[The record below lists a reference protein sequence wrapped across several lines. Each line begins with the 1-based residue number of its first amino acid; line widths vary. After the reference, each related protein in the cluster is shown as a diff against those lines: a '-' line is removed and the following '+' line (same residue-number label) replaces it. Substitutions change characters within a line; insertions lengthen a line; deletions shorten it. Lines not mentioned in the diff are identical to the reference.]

1 MSKLQKSNWHRTL
14 HIFYR
19 LCFVLLFLPLTTLA
33 QEDDMMDLFAD
44 EEPTTD
50 YTFATFKTT
59 RVVIGQSIENPA
71 NGNLIFDI
79 QHRFGTLNTGFKE
92 FFGLDQA
99 TTRLGFQYGIF
110 DWFAIGIGRSTLEKT
125 YDASLKF
132 KILRQSTGAKKMPVS
147 LSYFCNLGINSLEWA
162 EPEREN
168 YFSSRLSYTHQLLVA
183 RKISR
188 GVSLQLMPTFVHFNL
203 VEKASDDNDVFS
215 LGAAGRF
222 KLSNRISLNLEYYYL
237 ISQQTRKDYQDSF
250 SIGIDIETGGHV
262 FQLHMT
268 NSAGI
273 IEQHFVPRTTGKW
286 FEGDIHIGFNI
297 SRAFVLKKP
306 KEFRE

>member
-1 MSKLQKSNWHRTL
+1 MKKIYT
-14 HIFYR
+14 I
-19 LCFVLLFLPLTTLA
+19 LCFIILFLPFGLFA
-33 QEDDMMDLFAD
+33 QDDDLMDMFAD
-44 EEPTTD
+44 EEPTID

-79 QHRFGTLNTGFKE
+79 QHRFGTLNTGFEE

-99 TTRLGFQYGIF
+99 TTRLGFQYGIT
-110 DWFAIGIGRSTLEKT
+110 DWLAIGIGRSTLEKT
-125 YDASLKF
+125 YDASLKV
-132 KILRQSTGAKKMPVS
+132 KILRQSTGKRKMPVS
-147 LSYFCNLGINSLEWA
+147 LNYFVNMGINSLQWQDE
-162 EPEREN
+162 EREN

-188 GVSLQLMPTFVHFNL
+188 GISLQLMPTLNHFNL
-203 VEKASDDNDVFS
+203 VETVEDDNDVFS

-237 ISQQTRKDYQDSF
+237 LSQQSRKDYQDSF

-262 FQLHMT
+262 FQLHAT

-273 IEQHFVPRTTGKW
+273 IEQHFIPRTEGKW
-286 FEGDIHIGFNI
+286 LNGDIHIGFNI

-306 KEFRE
+306 KEFKE

>member
-1 MSKLQKSNWHRTL
+1 
-14 HIFYR
+14 
-19 LCFVLLFLPLTTLA
+19 
-33 QEDDMMDLFAD
+33 MMDMFAD
-44 EEPTTD
+44 EEPTID

-79 QHRFGTLNTGFKE
+79 QHRFGAVNTGFEE

-99 TTRLGFQYGIF
+99 TTRLGFQYGIT
-110 DWFAIGIGRSTLEKT
+110 DWLAIGIGRSTLEKT
-125 YDASLKF
+125 YDASLKV
-132 KILRQSTGAKKMPVS
+132 KILRQSTGKRKMPVS
-147 LSYFCNLGINSLEWA
+147 LNYFVNMGINSLQWQYED
-162 EPEREN
+162 REN
-168 YFSSRLSYTHQLLVA
+168 YFSSRLSYTHQLLLA

-188 GVSLQLMPTFVHFNL
+188 GVSLQLMPTLIHFNL

-237 ISQQTRKDYQDSF
+237 LSQQTRADYQDSF

-262 FQLHMT
+262 FQLHAT

-273 IEQHFVPRTTGKW
+273 IEQHFIPRSEGKW
-286 FEGDIHIGFNI
+286 LEGDIHIGFNI

-306 KEFRE
+306 KEFKD

>member
-1 MSKLQKSNWHRTL
+1 MKKYTHHFL
-14 HIFYR
+14 IA
-19 LCFVLLFLPLTTLA
+19 LLFLPLGLLA
-33 QEDDMMDLFAD
+33 QEDDMMDMFAD
-44 EEPTTD
+44 DEPTID

-79 QHRFGTLNTGFKE
+79 QHRFGTVNTGFKE

-110 DWFAIGIGRSTLEKT
+110 DWMAIGIGRSTLEKT

-132 KILRQSTGAKKMPVS
+132 KILRQSTGAKKMLVS
-147 LSYFCNLGINSLEWA
+147 LSYFCNLGINSLEWS

-188 GVSLQLMPTFVHFNL
+188 GVSLQLMPTFIHFNM
-203 VEKASDDNDVFS
+203 VETAADDNDVFS

-222 KLSNRISLNLEYYYL
+222 KLSNRVSLNLEYYYL
-237 ISQQTRKDYQDSF
+237 ISQQTRKDFQDSF
-250 SIGIDIETGGHV
+250 SIGFDLETGGHV
-262 FQLHMT
+262 FQLHIT

-273 IEQHFVPRTTGKW
+273 IEQHFVARTTGKW

-306 KEFRE
+306 KEFKD

>member
-1 MSKLQKSNWHRTL
+1 MKKNT
-14 HIFYR
+14 FY
-19 LCFVLLFLPLTTLA
+19 FFIIILFLPLGLLA
-33 QEDDMMDLFAD
+33 QEDDMMDMFAD
-44 EEPTTD
+44 EKPTTD

-110 DWFAIGIGRSTLEKT
+110 DWLAIGIGRSTLEKT

-147 LSYFCNLGINSLEWA
+147 LSYFCNLGINSLEWS

-188 GVSLQLMPTFVHFNL
+188 GVSLQLMPTFIHFNM
-203 VEKASDDNDVFS
+203 VETAADDNDVFS

-222 KLSNRISLNLEYYYL
+222 KLSNRVSLNLEYYYL
-237 ISQQTRKDYQDSF
+237 ISQQTRKDFQDSF
-250 SIGIDIETGGHV
+250 SIGFDLETGGHV
-262 FQLHMT
+262 FQLHIT

-306 KEFRE
+306 KEFKD